1 VYNLYDYPN
10 TFAFHDPTAA
20 RRTQESLDLDISAT
34 YYLSRHLS
42 IALEAHHREVVSNDI
57 RIQYDR
63 TRYLIGVRWEQ

>member
-1 VYNLYDYPN
+1 M
-10 TFAFHDPTAA
+10 
-20 RRTQESLDLDISAT
+20 LDLDISAT

-63 TRYLIGVRWEQ
+63 TQYLIGVRWEQ